1 MYSAY
6 QAVKR
11 GIHEPKY
18 DEVQKQVGAKGNVK
32 RKRKWKPLAAYPSL
46 FAAIVALIVVGYWH
60 SKRQQ

>member
-32 RKRKWKPLAAYPSL
+32 RKRKWKPWAAYPSL
-46 FAAIVALIVVGYWH
+46 FAAIVALIVV
-60 SKRQQ
+60 